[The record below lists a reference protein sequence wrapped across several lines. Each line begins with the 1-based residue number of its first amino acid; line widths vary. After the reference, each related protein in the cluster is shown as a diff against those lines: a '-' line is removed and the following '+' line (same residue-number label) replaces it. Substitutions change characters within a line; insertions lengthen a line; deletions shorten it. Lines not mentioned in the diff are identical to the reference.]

1 METVRCQWLLTSLLQ
16 TWLAFRL
23 QGNERGH
30 QDRQPARVLDYC
42 GTRSV
47 PTHLSTIPY
56 LKKAFLRDPALPTAK
71 SKPRCPNRVDP
82 RHRRNR

>member
-30 QDRQPARVLDYC
+30 QDRQPARVLD
-42 GTRSV
+42 
-47 PTHLSTIPY
+47 
-56 LKKAFLRDPALPTAK
+56 
-71 SKPRCPNRVDP
+71 
-82 RHRRNR
+82 